1 MLKVGL
7 TGGIGSGK
15 TTVSNLFSD
24 LAVPVIDTDVIAHE
38 LVDNEQVLNE
48 IVDSFGK
55 AVLDHDGKLDR
66 KKLGQL
72 VFSKQ
77 QVFNK
82 QHVFN
87 KQPVFEKQQSKQK
100 LENILHPKIRTI
112 VNKKIHQLT
121 ISRPTP
127 AYVIIVIPLLI
138 ETNFSDIVDR
148 ILIVMTDKKNRV
160 KRISQRDDRSIDE
173 IHSIISAQASD
184 QQRIDIADDIIKNDS
199 DISELNTQ
207 IKNLHEKFLTI
218 ASSIR

>member
-82 QHVFN
+82 QQVS
-87 KQPVFEKQQSKQK
+87 EKQQSKQK

-138 ETNFSDIVDR
+138 EANFSDIVDR